1 VYEESLYPDKPLTQ
15 AERKIIERD
24 LKITL
29 ENFITAVAENR
40 KLDVEKVR
48 ALADGSSLLGEAA
61 LQNGLIDKIGGLFE
75 AESYI
80 KDKIQDEV
88 NMCW

>member
-1 VYEESLYPDKPLTQ
+1 
-15 AERKIIERD
+15 
-24 LKITL
+24 
-29 ENFITAVAENR
+29 
-40 KLDVEKVR
+40 VR